1 MSDIEQD
8 KPRDP
13 QAEKIV
19 QDKRRITL
27 LKAGNLVLEFG
38 FIIALPLLA
47 FGYLGKLLDER
58 NATQYLKLIGILLA
72 LIISTTWLYRRIKEI
87 LKDLRNQ

>member
-1 MSDIEQD
+1 MPESDKD
-8 KPRDP
+8 KNL
-13 QAEKIV
+13 

-47 FGYLGKLLDER
+47 FGYGGKLLDER
-58 NATQYLKLIGILLA
+58 SHSNYFKLIGILLA
-72 LIISTTWLYRRIKEI
+72 LITSIAWLYRRIKEI
-87 LKDLRNQ
+87 QKDLRNQ